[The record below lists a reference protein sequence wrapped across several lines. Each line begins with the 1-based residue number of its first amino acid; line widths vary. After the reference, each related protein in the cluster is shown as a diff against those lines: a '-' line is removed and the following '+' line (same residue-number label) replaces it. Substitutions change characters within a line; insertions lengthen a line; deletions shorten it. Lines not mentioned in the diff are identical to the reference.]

1 VSGIPYRDDSI
12 RTTRC
17 WCCGRESKRD
27 PCTSVCL
34 TLRLSKWARSRL
46 SGGTPPMYSDLD
58 ILLDR
63 ASNGTETERA
73 VAILE
78 IRLIEAR
85 RERLSGDT

>member
-1 VSGIPYRDDSI
+1 
-12 RTTRC
+12 
-17 WCCGRESKRD
+17 
-27 PCTSVCL
+27 
-34 TLRLSKWARSRL
+34 
-46 SGGTPPMYSDLD
+46 MYSDLD